1 MENSTFSQ
9 NMDTVF
15 DDLHNFV
22 KTDSV
27 LGTPLPI
34 GDKTLVPIMSVT
46 LGYGNADMP
55 QKSQS
60 SQSNGTGIGGI
71 GAKISAEA
79 VVVVDKDN
87 VNMLNIND
95 STNMNQLINK
105 IPEAL
110 NNITQNMSQ
119 KSQGQQNQQQQGQQT
134 QQHSQS
140 SQFK

>member
-15 DDLHNFV
+15 NDLHNFV

-27 LGTPLPI
+27 LGTPVPV
-34 GDKTLVPIMSVT
+34 GDKTLIPIMSVT

-60 SQSNGTGIGGI
+60 SQSSSNTGIGGL

-79 VVVVDKDN
+79 IVVVDKDN
-87 VNMLNIND
+87 VNMLNVND

-105 IPEAL
+105 IPETIS
-110 NNITQNMSQ
+110 NITQNMSQ
-119 KSQGQQNQQQQGQQT
+119 KSQGQQSQQNQQNN
-134 QQHSQS
+134 QHSQG
-140 SQFK
+140 SQSK